1 MEEVASYFFGG
12 LHTLTID
19 DKGRLT
25 VPSSF
30 RKALGE
36 DVVLRVNRQER
47 CVEILPPPTWN
58 LFLEKLQALP
68 QMDPDVARFKSL
80 EAASA
85 VYTSIDKQGRVLM
98 PADMKAFSGVTAQA
112 VVTGAIDRVKVW
124 SPEKWASLQALAEE
138 EDLAARVY
146 EKFKL

>member
-1 MEEVASYFFGG
+1 MEEVGNYFFGG

-36 DVVLRVNRQER
+36 DVILRRSTQDK
-47 CVEILPPPTWN
+47 CVEILPPSTWN
-58 LFLEKLQALP
+58 LFLEKLQELP
-68 QMDPDVARFKSL
+68 QMDPDVARFKDQV
-80 EAASA
+80 AANA
-85 VYTSIDKQGRVLM
+85 VYTSIDKQGRVLV
-98 PADMKAFSGVTAQA
+98 PADMKGWAGVAAQA

-124 SPEKWASLQALAEE
+124 SPERWATLQALAEE

>member
-12 LHTLTID
+12 SHTLTID

-36 DVVLRVNRQER
+36 EIILRKSTQDR
-47 CVEILPPPTWN
+47 CVEILPPSTWN
-58 LFLEKLQALP
+58 LFLQKLQELP
-68 QMDPDVARFKSL
+68 KMDPELARFKDQV
-80 EAASA
+80 AANA
-85 VYTSIDKQGRVLM
+85 VYTSIDKQGRVLI
-98 PADMKAFSGVTAQA
+98 PADMKGWAGVAGQA
-112 VVTGAIDRVKVW
+112 VVTGGIDRVKVW
-124 SPEKWASLQALAEE
+124 SPERWAALQAQAEE

-146 EKFKL
+146 EKYKL

>member
-1 MEEVASYFFGG
+1 MEEVGNYFFGG

-36 DVVLRVNRQER
+36 DVVLRWNRQER
-47 CVEILPPPTWN
+47 CVEILPPSTWN

-68 QMDPDVARFKSL
+68 QMDPDVLLFKTI
-80 EAASA
+80 ESA
-85 VYTSIDKQGRVLM
+85 NVVHTSIDKQGRVLV
-98 PADMKAFSGVTAQA
+98 PAEWKAKAGVAAQA